1 MPHLLIA
8 GATGAGKSVC
18 LNTIIASLLYRNTPD
33 KVKFVMVDPKRVE
46 LSIYQAIPHLI
57 APVVSETKKAA
68 AALAWCVEQMEQRYR
83 TLAEIGV
90 RNLDG
95 YNAILNDRQPNKK
108 SIGRD
113 LKFMP
118 HIVIIIDELADL
130 MMVAKNEVEEYII
143 RLAQMARAVGIHLIL
158 ATQRPSVNV
167 ITGIIKAN
175 FPSRIAFQVS
185 SKVDSRTILDANGAE
200 SLLGRGDMLY
210 SPGGAKPFR
219 IQGAFV
225 SDAEVERLADFIR
238 DQEKAR
244 YEKEDFEVRP
254 TPAERAKANLTL
266 EEDGASLSEHFDD
279 DTGQPI
285 AMASRGRAGAG
296 AFNSPLPPG
305 DLDALSD
312 EELYNMALRL
322 VLESRKG
329 SVSYIQRRMK
339 IGYARAGRIMD
350 MMEEQGIVGPYLGS
364 KPRDVL
370 VDPAEYLAL
379 LE

>member
-1 MPHLLIA
+1 MI
-8 GATGAGKSVC
+8 
-18 LNTIIASLLYRNTPD
+18 
-33 KVKFVMVDPKRVE
+33 
-46 LSIYQAIPHLI
+46 
-57 APVVSETKKAA
+57 VV
-68 AALAWCVEQMEQRYR
+68 
-83 TLAEIGV
+83 
-90 RNLDG
+90 
-95 YNAILNDRQPNKK
+95 
-108 SIGRD
+108 
-113 LKFMP
+113 
-118 HIVIIIDELADL
+118 DELNDL
-130 MMVAKNEVEEYII
+130 MMVAARDVEASIVRI
-143 RLAQMARAVGIHLIL
+143 SQMARAVGIHLIL